1 MLFCCFFNVIS
12 HSFWVIFH
20 FNCCCKICCNFE
32 LISQHF
38 NIIVPYFKWLS
49 RNRELL
55 SHDSILLSQNN
66 EITTEDFFFFFVLQG
81 FHKDTVWKKSL
92 ENGIA
97 FFHNAVW
104 YHSTPL
110 VRRLRVW
117 SRIVILFKE
126 FMFADKTNTIIL
138 FCQLQ
143 QIYENLAM

>member
-81 FHKDTVWKKSL
+81 FHKDCMEKKLGKRNCFFPQCSL
-92 ENGIA
+92 VS
-97 FFHNAVW
+97 FQ
-104 YHSTPL
+104 PL
-110 VRRLRVW
+110 VRRLRIW